1 MIGSQVPTYAHLG
14 HGWMILEVKLQ
25 TYFFKSLNCDLSLG
39 LDSKKGYLS
48 IFSSKVSFESS
59 ECPLS
64 NDDETC
70 LCIYGFGDN
79 IKENVCGT

>member
-1 MIGSQVPTYAHLG
+1 LSDFRGQTVS
-14 HGWMILEVKLQ
+14 ILFLNH
-25 TYFFKSLNCDLSLG
+25 FNCDLTLG

-70 LCIYGFGDN
+70 LCICGFGYN
-79 IKENVCGT
+79 IEENVSGT